1 MNDHYKGPTNNELR
15 DEDLINPVED
25 ERKEP
30 LTFVY
35 DPARVPTLTAQELKR
50 IEDDVYRQGI
60 SANEGQSIIYDE
72 LERMGLKYGDMQR
85 GDTVVFDFVDVDG
98 KHDLRPVKVSYEDF
112 GTHVQGA
119 QLDNIGEDNNK
130 EEAEQQRMLRTVLE
144 DIGDDIQRA
153 SDKIEE
159 ESDILRRGRVIV
171 DEALSQ
177 IDAFALRLKNGQH
190 AQQDEIKHLTEQE
203 DISQMR
209 ALITLEAD
217 DSSEG
222 LKVVTSL
229 GLDVDERR
237 RQNPNVDEHHQE
249 VLNDSINDVKYVIED
264 MHLNRSRLAGET
276 SEAQKIVEQI
286 LSIFNELL
294 YSNQRGHEAYGARLS
309 QLVNQLGEIVKSNRT
324 LSDEF
329 PGLVSKA
336 IGLTRS

>member
-50 IEDDVYRQGI
+50 IEDDVYRQGV

>member
-15 DEDLINPVED
+15 DDDLINPVED
-25 ERKEP
+25 KRKEP

-50 IEDDVYRQGI
+50 IEDDVYRQGV
-60 SANEGQSIIYDE
+60 SADEGQSIIYDE

-130 EEAEQQRMLRTVLE
+130 EEDEQQQMLKTVLK

-153 SDKIEE
+153 SNKVEE
-159 ESDILRRGRVIV
+159 ESGTLRRGRVLV

-177 IDAFALRLKNGQH
+177 IDAFALRLKNGQL
-190 AQQDEIKHLTEQE
+190 AQQDEIKRLTGQE
-203 DISQMR
+203 DISQMG
-209 ALITLEAD
+209 ALVTLEAD

-222 LKVVTSL
+222 LKVVTRLS
-229 GLDVDERR
+229 LDVDERR
-237 RQNPNVDEHHQE
+237 RQNPNVDERHQE
-249 VLNDSINDVKYVIED
+249 VLNDSIDAVKYVIED
-264 MHLNRSRLAGET
+264 MHLNRSRLAGGT
-276 SEAQKIVEQI
+276 SEAQKTVEQI